1 MTDKLV
7 SESAHNI
14 LDLQFNID
22 QLGLSSPELADE
34 DEDVAQRVTRLY
46 DPRCGFFEQFE
57 KEGGV
62 KSFI

>member
-46 DPRCGFFEQFE
+46 APRCGFFEQFE